1 MFSWGQRNLTLGLVN
16 PPLLRIPFSA
26 LLNIRAPSSAPT
38 LSYERCRNSTKVP
51 RKAAVQTATAHLTAS
66 QNAPAECASKTNRA
80 IEPRQPSRSH
90 MRAFHLATPRRQQ
103 TSQPPR
109 SQQTRWPAAQPDDAH
124 WETAAP
130 GSWSSP
136 PTSRQSC
143 GTCACSPLRKSGS
156 TTYARLAWHASPVPH
171 LRGWRS
177 QPQHVRQLRRTLRAG

>member
-1 MFSWGQRNLTLGLVN
+1 MFSCAIPHSVN
-16 PPLLRIPFSA
+16 ASLNRPLLGAQPSA
-26 LLNIRAPSSAPT
+26 LSNIRAPSSAPV
-38 LSYERCRNSTKVP
+38 LAYDRCRNSTKVP
-51 RKAAVQTATAHLTAS
+51 RKAAVQTATAHLIAN
-66 QNAPAECASKTNRA
+66 QNAPAECASKKDRA
-80 IEPRQPSRSH
+80 SAPSRPARSH

-103 TSQPPR
+103 TSQPRR
-109 SQQTRWPAAQPDDAH
+109 SQQTRSRTATLDDAH

-171 LRGWRS
+171 LREWRS
-177 QPQHVRQLRRTLRAG
+177 QLRHVRQLRRTLRAG